1 MASRRPVNKWHLPPP
16 PTPILHFPR
25 RRRLHNNN
33 TNSNDSTLETLFHR
47 ERRTS
52 APPIVLFANNTGG
65 ERRERVAER
74 SSGGGRVVVIE
85 EDNYCKFQA
94 DMLRAEC
101 NLLRMEK
108 EIAFKKLQRTR
119 SKIDATLRSA
129 LRTLVSGRIK
139 IFEGEDI
146 ETVLDEGIRELT
158 EKLQRMQKRSPSST
172 KARVSNN
179 KDYSSEGR
187 SINSRTKNFDKQV
200 SVLQR
205 RLDKIGGSSSSDEI
219 FLRQFQEME
228 NISFSV
234 NTIHESVVARGKINV
249 EILKRKMEGLS
260 KGVLLKR
267 MEEEYNSMSAT
278 TSKRIE
284 LQDSSSS
291 SIPLP
296 QPRQE
301 KLDYEGGVCS
311 GECKMIVRRIVEQVR
326 AETEQWSQMQEMLGQ
341 VKEEMEELQA
351 SRNFWEDRALN
362 SDNQVKSLHNAVQE
376 WKERALSS
384 ENKTKEL
391 EARISMVCGGDVERN
406 NNNELEKR
414 VVMVCSSK
422 ENSNS
427 NNYSNK
433 HKKEVSEN
441 GECNKKA
448 QHGAATIGGVLA
460 TKRTPFGDIGNSSSL
475 LVNRNVTPYS
485 QFHSHSHIA
494 SNADKIF

>member
-33 TNSNDSTLETLFHR
+33 NNNASTLETLFHR
-47 ERRTS
+47 ECRAS
-52 APPIVLFANNTGG
+52 APPPIVLFSNNTNTG

-74 SSGGGRVVVIE
+74 SSGGRVVVE

-119 SKIDATLRSA
+119 SKIDSTLRSA

-158 EKLQRMQKRSPSST
+158 EKLQRMQKRSSSSST
-172 KARVSNN
+172 NARVNN
-179 KDYSSEGR
+179 S
-187 SINSRTKNFDKQV
+187 SRTKNFDKQV

-205 RLDKIGGSSSSDEI
+205 RLDKIGGSSDEI
-219 FLRQFQEME
+219 FLRQFQEETE

-234 NTIHESVVARGKINV
+234 NTIHESVVARSGKINV

-267 MEEEYNSMSAT
+267 MEEEYNSMLSSANT
-278 TSKRIE
+278 SASTSKRIE
-284 LQDSSSS
+284 LRDSSSS
-291 SIPLP
+291 SSIRVP
-296 QPRQE
+296 QPHQE
-301 KLDYEGGVCS
+301 KLGYEGGKVCS

-362 SDNQVKSLHNAVQE
+362 SDNQIKSLHNAVQE

-391 EARISMVCGGDVERN
+391 EARISMVCGDVERS
-406 NNNELEKR
+406 NNELMEKR

-422 ENSNS
+422 ENSN
-427 NNYSNK
+427 NSNK

-441 GECNKKA
+441 GESKKA
-448 QHGAATIGGVLA
+448 QHAAAATIGGVLA
-460 TKRTPFGDIGNSSSL
+460 TKRTPFRDIGNSSSL
-475 LVNRNVTPYS
+475 LVNRNATPYS
-485 QFHSHSHIA
+485 NFHSRNHSHSHIA
-494 SNADKIF
+494 SNAEKIF